1 MNQNGAFTV
10 KTSNLSGS
18 GVEFIAYQGIERH
31 KLPVRTFNEHKF
43 EHIDF
48 AAKINVRLHDNFISS
63 AESVVIIDLHTAEI
77 DLQRAVNVSEIY
89 AEHFNL
95 FLVEFILIT
104 GRSYA
109 ESSIYALKFGAF
121 VSGLNNFICYVGK
134 FVIRVAF

>member
-1 MNQNGAFTV
+1 M
-10 KTSNLSGS
+10 
-18 GVEFIAYQGIERH
+18 
-31 KLPVRTFNEHKF
+31 PVRTFNEHKF
-43 EHIDF
+43 KHIDF
-48 AAKINVRLHDNFISS
+48 AAKINVGLHDNFISS

-77 DLQRAVNVSEIY
+77 DLQRAVNVSEVHT
-89 AEHFNL
+89 EHFNL

-121 VSGLNNFICYVGK
+121 VSCLNNFISYVGK